1 MSPEEEEKLET
12 LNAVFS
18 PSAPILSRDFFYGR
32 YQELKK
38 VEDAIR
44 EKGQHVVLYGERG
57 VGKTSFANIVDRE
70 MGATLTAKVTV
81 NRNSTFSELWTELLR
96 KAERA
101 MARDSK
107 DQMHFQDREFLKT
120 KLDSH
125 SLIDYLEKID
135 KPILF
140 IFDEFDSLAKK
151 PVMSLFADTI
161 KSVSDNLPHIS
172 LLFVGIAGSVNELI
186 GEHPSLE
193 RCLRQIR
200 VPRMSDEELGEIID
214 KGMSRLKM
222 SMDKSVRNDI
232 IAFSQG
238 FPHYTHLLAKYS
250 ALNAIKL
257 HYNYVARNNFDAAI
271 SDAIDNAHESIR
283 DSYQKA
289 VLTSK
294 EKSFYN
300 EVVYACALVEE
311 DEHNTFRATDLK
323 PILEKLVGA
332 TVELNAF
339 GYHLGRLCQA
349 ARGSMLQK
357 VSQGKQHRYR
367 FKNPILKAFIT
378 LDLYRKGLLKEFR

>member
-140 IFDEFDSLAKK
+140 IFDEFDSLTKK

-222 SMDKSVRNDI
+222 SMDKTVRSDI

-311 DEHNTFRATDLK
+311 DEH
-323 PILEKLVGA
+323 
-332 TVELNAF
+332 
-339 GYHLGRLCQA
+339 
-349 ARGSMLQK
+349 
-357 VSQGKQHRYR
+357 
-367 FKNPILKAFIT
+367 
-378 LDLYRKGLLKEFR
+378 